1 MLAWK
6 IALRYLLARKSHRAV
21 NVISVIS
28 MVGVAVASAAII
40 IVLSVFNGFSD
51 LAHSRL
57 TILEPDI
64 KIVPRQ
70 NKTIADA
77 DSLARAIALLPGVRG
92 AMPTI
97 TERALLIKGDRQRPV
112 VLHAV
117 PDSFASVVCIDS
129 AVIDGTF
136 MTGYAGSPACAL
148 SVGVA
153 VGTDTRPD
161 PDTRL
166 SIYLPRRDGR
176 INPANPAAAF
186 VSAEFVPTAVVRAAQ
201 DKFDSEGIIIPLSSA
216 RSLLAYSTEASAIEV
231 TLNPAVDP
239 EPVTAQIRAIAP
251 SLQTLSRLQ
260 QLADAFKMI
269 EIEKWVT
276 FLLLTFILIIASFNI
291 ISTLSLLVIEKRDNM
306 ATLRALGAP
315 AAMCRNIFI
324 IEGWLITTIGG
335 IIGIIIGALLALIQ
349 QFTGAIALNGDPATL
364 IVNTY
369 PCRLSAID
377 AAITLSLII
386 VLGFIIAQSTRLFS
400 KSANK

>member
-1 MLAWK
+1 VLAWK
-6 IALRYLLARKSHRAV
+6 IAFRYLLAKKSHRAV

-64 KIVPRQ
+64 KIVPAQRKVID
-70 NKTIADA
+70 NA

-92 AMPTI
+92 AMPTV

-112 VLHAV
+112 MLHAV
-117 PDSFASVVCIDS
+117 PDSFASVVSIDS
-129 AVIDGTF
+129 AVIDGTY
-136 MTGYAGSPACAL
+136 MNAYADTPACAL

-153 VGTDTRPD
+153 VSTDTRPD

-166 SIYLPRRDGR
+166 SLYLPRRDGR

-186 VSAEFVPTAVVRAAQ
+186 VSADFVPTAVVRAAQ
-201 DKFDSEGIIIPLSSA
+201 DKFDNEGVIIPLSSA
-216 RSLLAYSTEASAIEV
+216 RSLLSYSSEASAIEV
-231 TLNPAVDP
+231 ALSPGIDP
-239 EPVTAQIRAIAP
+239 ETVMAQIKETAP
-251 SLQTLSRLQ
+251 SLKPLSRLE

-276 FLLLTFILIIASFNI
+276 FLLLTFILVVASFNI

-315 AAMCRNIFI
+315 AATCRNIFI

-335 IIGIIIGALLALIQ
+335 IIGIIIGSVLALIQ
-349 QFTGAIALNGDPATL
+349 QFTGVITLNGDPATL

-369 PCRLSAID
+369 PCRLSPAD
-377 AAITLSLII
+377 AAVTFGLII
-386 VLGFIIAQSTRLFS
+386 VLGLIIAQSTRLFS
-400 KSANK
+400 KNTNQ